1 MYSYQQILKS
11 TKPSDSWIGT
21 FLINPL
27 SYPLVYFLANKT
39 TLRPEI
45 INLSSLIVGISAA
58 FFFLKGAP
66 GDLLMASSLVILS
79 YTLDGT
85 DGKLARLKNQVT
97 GFGTALEAI
106 RDKIV
111 HLSCFFALTI
121 GQFTLTHDFR
131 IFHLSA
137 AYLLLLIIN
146 SLVSFISLR
155 KKGYPFFGAL
165 ASIRALEVLPK
176 INFAGKSLYP
186 SPSITE
192 ALFILF
198 IGTPFLGLIPSL
210 VLATSIQ
217 LYMIIFLLISLR
229 RKSINNP

>member
-1 MYSYQQILKS
+1 MYTYQQVLRS
-11 TKPSDSWIGT
+11 TKSSDSWIGT

-39 TLRPEI
+39 SLRPEI
-45 INLSSLIVGISAA
+45 INISSLIVGLSAA
-58 FFFLKGAP
+58 FFFLKGT
-66 GDLLMASSLVILS
+66 SESLFLAAGLIILS

-97 GFGTALEAI
+97 RFGTALEAV

-121 GQFTLTHDFR
+121 GQFIQNPDIR
-131 IFHLSA
+131 IYYLSIL
-137 AYLLLLIIN
+137 YLLLLATN
-146 SLVSFISLR
+146 SLVSFIILR
-155 KKGYPFFGAL
+155 KHSYNFFGSL
-165 ASIRALEVLPK
+165 ASIRALEIMPK

-198 IGTPFLGLIPSL
+198 VGTPFLGLVPSL
-210 VLATSIQ
+210 ILAVTIQ
-217 LYMIIFLLISLR
+217 IYMILFLFASFL
-229 RKSINNP
+229 KKQ

>member
-1 MYSYQQILKS
+1 MYTYRQIIDS

-39 TLRPEI
+39 GFRPEI
-45 INLSSLIVGISAA
+45 VNITSLIVGLSAA
-58 FFFLKGAP
+58 FFFLKGDP
-66 GDLLMASSLVILS
+66 NSLFFAAGLIILS

-97 GFGTALEAI
+97 RFGTALEAV

-111 HLSCFFALTI
+111 HLSCFFALTL
-121 GQFTLTHDFR
+121 GQFIQNPDIR
-131 IFHLSA
+131 IYYLSIL
-137 AYLLLLIIN
+137 YLLFLATN
-146 SLVSFISLR
+146 SLVSFIILR
-155 KKGYPFFGAL
+155 KRHYNFFGAL
-165 ASIRALEVLPK
+165 ASIRALEIMPK
-176 INFAGKSLYP
+176 INFAGKKLYP

-198 IGTPFLGLIPSL
+198 IGTPFLGLLPSII
-210 VLATSIQ
+210 LAISIQ
-217 LYMIIFLLISLR
+217 IYMIFFLLNSLR
-229 RKSINNP
+229 KGLY